1 MTIDQSQAL
10 YSGRMLETLNYMRC
24 KEANKIVPSVT
35 MSGVSPNVGLQF
47 YKMLVVSESMPLSGL
62 HPGRADRGIF
72 SWLRQHQCDHL
83 ETGGS

>member
-35 MSGVSPNVGLQF
+35 MSGVSPNVGFTKVQ
-47 YKMLVVSESMPLSGL
+47 
-62 HPGRADRGIF
+62 
-72 SWLRQHQCDHL
+72 
-83 ETGGS
+83 

>member
-35 MSGVSPNVGLQF
+35 MSGVSPNVSYECDSTFCTFCYLKVNIWF
-47 YKMLVVSESMPLSGL
+47 HVSQTSLL
-62 HPGRADRGIF
+62 F
-72 SWLRQHQCDHL
+72 
-83 ETGGS
+83 